1 MAFSPD
7 GETLTLP
14 PPLEV
19 RKSNEETLKKSTSGS
34 TSSSGS
40 TSGSGSKV
48 MTFKELRNRSKHSS
62 PAYQL
67 ITEPDPDPTV
77 ITPDPDFLY
86 NLKWRREKTDSDGIQ
101 WEYTSQAQATFL
113 QPPPLTSLAAFREMF
128 QKAEDAIGQPE
139 LCPSQRIGC
148 SASEG
153 NLWRMDGQR
162 KEEGE
167 KRKEEVE
174 VRGTAD
180 GGRTWES
187 RTTVSSPP
195 LSLAH
200 SQPSSYFL
208 HPYRPGY
215 CGAHTRPVPR
225 TQPHSHTEIQSTA
238 TAPNPYTTQ
247 STAIGPNSY
256 TTQSTAPNPYTTQST
271 APNPYTTQSTT
282 PNPYTTQS
290 TAPNPYPTQSTT
302 PNPYTTQSTTPNPY
316 TTQST
321 TPNPHTTQLSNPFAT
336 PYTHTDLNEDSHGT
350 YSENDIDSG
359 YSNYF
364 KKDGGLDSAHRFG
377 KDFKSNIDSLYRYV
391 NESKTKEKLEYGF
404 VSESITDFDSLY
416 CTANV
421 TDKQPHTGSHTLV
434 SNDTHTQGC
443 TTPYKNVDAMMMA
456 YAKTHTVSSLG
467 RTDTHTHTSHS
478 GQSRTSKDLPPLPTW
493 YLYHPKNCPIH
504 RGAPPRLSPIG
515 ALDPPYRSGA
525 PPPGLD
531 ASCLSSPLFPRS
543 HTLPA
548 LAAPLYYPFLYP
560 PIPPRKTS
568 DPPKLIQA
576 PPLPPTLTVRSVS
589 FASSVQRGGTSWMG
603 DDVKAPLRGLGL
615 SSLCLLEKKALVS
628 AVSVAVEAILA
639 QFSSSRTLVQ
649 KALSGDSSVNPS
661 LGRLVLQC
669 LCPALRSLLSDGLK
683 PHQSDLILGRRPN
696 SAWGLVQASTRPGRN
711 SGAQYRGP
719 STQSPVQPPG

>member
-1 MAFSPD
+1 M
-7 GETLTLP
+7 
-14 PPLEV
+14 
-19 RKSNEETLKKSTSGS
+19 
-34 TSSSGS
+34 
-40 TSGSGSKV
+40 
-48 MTFKELRNRSKHSS
+48 
-62 PAYQL
+62 
-67 ITEPDPDPTV
+67 
-77 ITPDPDFLY
+77 
-86 NLKWRREKTDSDGIQ
+86 
-101 WEYTSQAQATFL
+101 
-113 QPPPLTSLAAFREMF
+113 
-128 QKAEDAIGQPE
+128 
-139 LCPSQRIGC
+139 
-148 SASEG
+148 
-153 NLWRMDGQR
+153 
-162 KEEGE
+162 
-167 KRKEEVE
+167 
-174 VRGTAD
+174 
-180 GGRTWES
+180 
-187 RTTVSSPP
+187 
-195 LSLAH
+195 
-200 SQPSSYFL
+200 
-208 HPYRPGY
+208 
-215 CGAHTRPVPR
+215 
-225 TQPHSHTEIQSTA
+225 
-238 TAPNPYTTQ
+238 
-247 STAIGPNSY
+247 
-256 TTQSTAPNPYTTQST
+256 
-271 APNPYTTQSTT
+271 T
-282 PNPYTTQS
+282 PNPYT
-290 TAPNPYPTQSTT
+290 TQSTT

-321 TPNPHTTQLSNPFAT
+321 TPNPYTTQLSNPFAT

-359 YSNYF
+359 YSDYF

-456 YAKTHTVSSLG
+456 YAKTHTVGSLG
-467 RTDTHTHTSHS
+467 RTDTHTHTSHP

-568 DPPKLIQA
+568 DPPKLIQV
-576 PPLPPTLTVRSVS
+576 PPLPPALTVRSVS

-615 SSLCLLEKKALVS
+615 SSLCLLEKRALVS

-683 PHQSDLILGRRPN
+683 PHQSDLISGRRPN

-711 SGAQYRGP
+711 SGAQYRGGLQESIDSIGGLWLLYPLPFHLFIYLSLYP
-719 STQSPVQPPG
+719 SLSISLSQT